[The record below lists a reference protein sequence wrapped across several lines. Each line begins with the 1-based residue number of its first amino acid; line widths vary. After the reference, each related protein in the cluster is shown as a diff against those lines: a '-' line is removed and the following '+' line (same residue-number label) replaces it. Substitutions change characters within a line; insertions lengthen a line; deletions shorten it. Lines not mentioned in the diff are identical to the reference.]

1 MLALATGR
9 AEPERNDVQ
18 RDRRA
23 DPSSAVA
30 EVLEVHEPHAE
41 REQQQRADTDEHGP
55 DACEP
60 EQERNLGRSLAS
72 ASNLE
77 RSAGKDD
84 ARDKQ
89 KRSQEVKEQR

>member
-1 MLALATGR
+1 M
-9 AEPERNDVQ
+9 
-18 RDRRA
+18 
-23 DPSSAVA
+23 
-30 EVLEVHEPHAE
+30 HEPHAE
-41 REQQQRADTDEHGP
+41 REQQQRADTDEHDP

-89 KRSQEVKEQR
+89 QRSQEVKEQRQVFHGREPEASRPAGRIGPVRSVPPQVRQSGS